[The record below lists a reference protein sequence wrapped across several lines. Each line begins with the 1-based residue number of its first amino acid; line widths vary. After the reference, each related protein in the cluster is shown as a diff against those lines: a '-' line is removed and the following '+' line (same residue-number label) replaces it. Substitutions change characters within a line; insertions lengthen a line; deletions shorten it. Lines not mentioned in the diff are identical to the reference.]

1 VEPSQTVAARDARPA
16 TGVPDR
22 KGRHVRYHPRS
33 TQRSEV
39 SWKMEGGV
47 VVVVDDDVVVVVDD
61 ADDDDDD
68 VVVVDDAD
76 DDDDDDDDDE

>member
-1 VEPSQTVAARDARPA
+1 MEPSQTVAARDARPA

-39 SWKMEGGV
+39 FWKMEGGV
-47 VVVVDDDVVVVVDD
+47 VVIVVVDDDDD
-61 ADDDDDD
+61 FGCFFLSFRLCFNLKG
-68 VVVVDDAD
+68 
-76 DDDDDDDDDE
+76 

>member
-1 VEPSQTVAARDARPA
+1 MEPSQTVAARDARPA

-39 SWKMEGGV
+39 FWKMEGGV
-47 VVVVDDDVVVVVDD
+47 VVIVVVVDD
-61 ADDDDDD
+61 DDF
-68 VVVVDDAD
+68 VRFFLSFRLCFNLKG
-76 DDDDDDDDDE
+76 